1 MEPKT
6 LNSAKSCRS
15 RNTAGK
21 TGYNSRKGKGKL
33 LSSQGCAPES
43 VVVENN
49 ALGDKDKK
57 LPILDIR
64 PGRLKPG
71 VVDADGDIQG
81 NGMSKVSIPKTPQ
94 NYSLLQTR
102 LRDLLSLRVGLAR

>member
-1 MEPKT
+1 MRFATEK
-6 LNSAKSCRS
+6 
-15 RNTAGK
+15 
-21 TGYNSRKGKGKL
+21 
-33 LSSQGCAPES
+33 

-64 PGRLKPG
+64 PGWLKPG
-71 VVDADGDIQG
+71 VVDADGDIKG
-81 NGMSKVSIPKTPQ
+81 NGMSKASIPKVPQ

-102 LRDLLSLRVGLAR
+102 LRDLLSLRVGLVSQVEHQEVQFIIHQTLTRAVREAHILE